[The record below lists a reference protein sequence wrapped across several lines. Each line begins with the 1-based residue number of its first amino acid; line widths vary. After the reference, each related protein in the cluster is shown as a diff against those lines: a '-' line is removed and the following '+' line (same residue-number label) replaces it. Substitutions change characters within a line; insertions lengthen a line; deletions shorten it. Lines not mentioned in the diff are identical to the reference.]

1 MTISY
6 LTLLNR
12 LHFFFF
18 NDTAT
23 TEIYTLSLHDAL
35 PISGQRRRRARS
47 PGRPR
52 GELPRGPRAPA
63 RRVRRPFPEPGPAEG
78 RRGELGARPH
88 AEAAPPDARPAHPRR
103 GCEDVGAADG
113 GRVRSVREHGD
124 DALRQGRDQ
133 LEPARRALHVRD
145 PERRRHGAAPI
156 DGETRMAAE
165 NSFDVACKIDPQ
177 EVTNALDQARRE
189 IETRYDLKGSKNE
202 VRLETNEITV
212 LAADDMKLK
221 AVVDILQ
228 SRLHKRGVPLK
239 ALTYGKVEEA
249 AGGALRQKISLQ
261 QGIPIEKAREI
272 VRLVKD
278 TKLKVQAAIQEDHV
292 RGSGKNRDDLQKV
305 IALLKEKDLGI
316 AIQFTNYRSV

>member
-1 MTISY
+1 
-6 LTLLNR
+6 
-12 LHFFFF
+12 
-18 NDTAT
+18 
-23 TEIYTLSLHDAL
+23 
-35 PISGQRRRRARS
+35 
-47 PGRPR
+47 
-52 GELPRGPRAPA
+52 
-63 RRVRRPFPEPGPAEG
+63 
-78 RRGELGARPH
+78 
-88 AEAAPPDARPAHPRR
+88 
-103 GCEDVGAADG
+103 
-113 GRVRSVREHGD
+113 
-124 DALRQGRDQ
+124 
-133 LEPARRALHVRD
+133 
-145 PERRRHGAAPI
+145 
-156 DGETRMAAE
+156 MAAE

-212 LAADDMKLK
+212 FAADDMKLK

-228 SRLHKRGVPLK
+228 SRLHRRGVPLK

-292 RGSGKNRDDLQKV
+292 RVSGKNRDDLQKV